1 MIGKLM
7 NKEEVNAALVLALS
21 GALMVLV
28 AKGDGSL
35 SLGWVVT
42 GVLSN
47 PVSKGAAAIRQ
58 SSSVPASRRQ
68 QQQLAV

>member
-7 NKEEVNAALVLALS
+7 SKEGVNAALVLALS

-28 AKGDGSL
+28 TKGDGPL
-35 SLGWVVT
+35 SLGRVVT

-47 PVSKGAAAIRQ
+47 PVPKGGADATHW
-58 SSSVPASRRQ
+58 SSSVPAPRRQ
-68 QQQLAV
+68 QQLAA

>member
-7 NKEEVNAALVLALS
+7 NKEEVNAALVFALS

-28 AKGDGSL
+28 AKGDGPL
-35 SLGWVVT
+35 LLGRVVV

-47 PVSKGAAAIRQ
+47 PVPVRGAAGTRYSYSIP
-58 SSSVPASRRQ
+58 VPDQ
-68 QQQLAV
+68 QIAA